1 MFKLNYILD
10 ETLRLSIHAQTL
22 NIIPDLHHL
31 QDVRTYSYSVTTQY
45 IFSMV
50 CVSTIVNV

>member
-31 QDVRTYSYSVTTQY
+31 QHVRTYSYSVTTQY